1 MKMNTNMM
9 SAIAGVAM
17 LAGSTV
23 AAQAATVT
31 FSNLADGNNAA
42 QFFDIGTTMIAGNS
56 ITIGING
63 FTANGASN
71 LTLSALDTFSFLVT
85 APTGYKIT
93 KVTYSESG
101 NGETTGG
108 VAMATGSITA
118 DGIPKNFLTQLFM
131 PNTGLSDW
139 SIGGSVDIANKDS
152 VAVSIVN
159 SLFAVAFGPGQ
170 VATISK
176 TGASISVDVAPIPLP
191 PAVWMLGSAIV
202 GLVTVGRRKA
212 A

>member
-1 MKMNTNMM
+1 MKMNKNMM
-9 SAIAGVAM
+9 SAIAGAAL
-17 LAGSTV
+17 LAGTSV
-23 AAQAATVT
+23 GAQAATVT

-42 QFFDIGTTMIAGNS
+42 QFFDIGSTTIAGNS
-56 ITIGING
+56 ISIGING
-63 FTANGASN
+63 FTANGANN

-85 APTGYKIT
+85 APTGFKIT
-93 KVTYSESG
+93 KVTYTESG
-101 NGETTGG
+101 NGQTTGG

-118 DGIPKNFLTQLFM
+118 DGTPKNFLTQLFL

-139 SIGGSVDIANKDS
+139 SIGGSVDVANKDS
-152 VAVSIVN
+152 IAVSIVN
-159 SLFAVAFGPGQ
+159 SLFAVAFDPTQ
-170 VATISK
+170 IATISK

-202 GLVTVGRRKA
+202 GLVTVSRRKA